1 MNKRNKITAILM
13 LIVMVLSVIGIR
25 VQAATA
31 TVLLEPKSSQV
42 ALGTE
47 FPVKV
52 KVTNIDAGQGIS
64 RFEATLDYDEKMFN
78 KIGPTSIEGMNNW
91 QIQYDA
97 STKKIIAKNDAFVKD
112 DSDLMQITF
121 KVKTKAEIQ
130 STKKLDQPTDN
141 KVISEKTSIG
151 LKSINANNA
160 LSTFKINDVAQTI
173 QVGETVNPGETQKD
187 PSSGTLTPTP
197 VPTQPNLNPEKEAEK
212 NKPIESVK
220 KEEQEEAKKPD
231 KISHAGV
238 EDTPLFLLAALLGV
252 AVISYLGYKK
262 FAEKA

>member
-1 MNKRNKITAILM
+1 MNKKSKITAIVM
-13 LIVMVLSVIGIR
+13 LIVMALSIIGIT

-64 RFEATLDYDEKMFN
+64 RFEATLDYDEKIFN

-97 STKKIIAKNDAFVKD
+97 STKKIIAKNEAFVKD
-112 DSDLMQITF
+112 DSDIMQITF
-121 KVKTKAEIQ
+121 KVKTKAEMQ
-130 STKKLDQPTDN
+130 AAKKLDQPTDN
-141 KVISEKTSIG
+141 KPISEKTSIG

-160 LSTFKINDVAQTI
+160 LSTFKINDVAQTM
-173 QVGETVNPGETQKD
+173 QVGESVDPLATQD
-187 PSSGTLTPTP
+187 PLAGIKTPTP
-197 VPTQPNLNPEKEAEK
+197 TPTPAPKNPEKEAEK
-212 NKPIESVK
+212 NKPVESVK
-220 KEEQEEAKKPD
+220 PEVPAETEKKPG
-231 KISHAGV
+231 KITHAGV

-252 AVISYLGYKK
+252 AVISYFGYKK
-262 FAEKA
+262 FAEKV

>member
-1 MNKRNKITAILM
+1 MK
-13 LIVMVLSVIGIR
+13 
-25 VQAATA
+25 
-31 TVLLEPKSSQV
+31 
-42 ALGTE
+42 
-47 FPVKV
+47 
-52 KVTNIDAGQGIS
+52 D
-64 RFEATLDYDEKMFN
+64 
-78 KIGPTSIEGMNNW
+78 W

-197 VPTQPNLNPEKEAEK
+197 APVQPNLNPEKEAEK
-212 NKPIESVK
+212 NKPVESVK
-220 KEEQEEAKKPD
+220 KEEEESKKPA

-238 EDTPLFLLAALLGV
+238 EDTPLFLLAALLVV